1 MAGTVL
7 SKEDMWDMVVGGSA
21 IATGGGG
28 TGPTREQFDAFVDP
42 ILSRGVNPTL
52 LDPEELKDDQTVYM
66 GVGVGGGVRA
76 ADRERYLSPGVAG
89 WWRQDIDAIG
99 WIRDQLQQKDYLYPI
114 GDWANAPGPDWRSVV
129 DQRMA
134 KLCGHQPEA
143 FLPFEI
149 GPNNFR
155 EMLTCAEDGLPLLD
169 ADVAGYRAVP
179 EISLSSFNIHD
190 VPAQPAL
197 FASAWGD
204 IITVERVVSWQ
215 RLEDIAR
222 HLAVVSGGGL
232 RGLMAFDGATVRDK
246 SFNGTIS
253 KARSVGKAIRAARE
267 ASQDVAGAAAKA
279 AGGQVL
285 FRGIVQARINEDH
298 TAFIWGTERIIGTG
312 TYAGKTFRIWYKNE
326 NHMSWVDDRPYVMSP
341 DLITVLDAETGYGL
355 SNFDAPAWDYG
366 REVAVLGVPCDPL
379 WRTERGARIF
389 HPWRWGFACDYTPL
403 EEVVV
408 KGLD

>member
-1 MAGTVL
+1 MY
-7 SKEDMWDMVVGGSA
+7 K
-21 IATGGGG
+21 
-28 TGPTREQFDAFVDP
+28 
-42 ILSRGVNPTL
+42 
-52 LDPEELKDDQTVYM
+52 
-66 GVGVGGGVRA
+66 
-76 ADRERYLSPGVAG
+76 
-89 WWRQDIDAIG
+89 RQ
-99 WIRDQLQQKDYLYPI
+99 
-114 GDWANAPGPDWRSVV
+114 
-129 DQRMA
+129 
-134 KLCGHQPEA
+134 
-143 FLPFEI
+143 
-149 GPNNFR
+149 
-155 EMLTCAEDGLPLLD
+155 
-169 ADVAGYRAVP
+169 
-179 EISLSSFNIHD
+179 